1 MKDPSRLLR
10 YRDSIYAVDLLI
22 CSIAYLDFFS
32 FLKDNPQTFDEICV
46 KLKIASRPADVMLS
60 LFLAMELIEK
70 DGIKYKLTDISREY
84 LVNTSPA
91 SLVPYYASLKNR
103 PQCKEFLDVLKTG
116 KPAGWSSKKDGKS
129 WLEAMRDNQ
138 FADSF
143 TTAMDSRGIFLAKKL
158 VEKIDLSNYSSLLDI
173 AGGSGVYACA
183 ISQKYKHL
191 NAAVLEIVPVH
202 KAAKRSIKAKRMSS
216 RVSVIS
222 TNMFD
227 EIPEGYDAHLYAN
240 VFHDWDID
248 SVRKLAENSFESLR
262 PNGSIIIFDAHLN
275 KEKNGPLPVAEYS
288 CLIMHSTVGRCYSIK
303 EIDDILQKA
312 GFTEI
317 KVTEIAADRTIII
330 GNKKMR
336 EI

>member
-10 YRDSIYAVDLLI
+10 YRDSIYAMDLLI

-32 FLKDNPQTFDEICV
+32 FLKDNPQTFDEICA

-70 DGIKYKLTDISREY
+70 DGTSYKLTDISHES
-84 LVNTSPA
+84 LVNNSST

-143 TTAMDSRGIFLAKKL
+143 TTAMDSRGMFLAKKL

-173 AGGSGVYACA
+173 AGGSGVYACE
-183 ISQKYKHL
+183 ISRKYKNL
-191 NAAVLEIVPVH
+191 NTTVLEITPVD

-222 TNMFD
+222 ANMFD
-227 EIPEGYDAHLYAN
+227 EIPEGYDAHLFAN

-262 PNGSIIIFDAHLN
+262 SNGSIIIFDAHLN
-275 KEKNGPLPVAEYS
+275 KEKNGPLSVAEYS

-317 KVTEIAADRTIII
+317 KITEIAADKTIII

>member
-10 YRDSIYAVDLLI
+10 YRDSIYAMDLLI

-32 FLKDNPQTFDEICV
+32 SLKDNPQTFDEICA

-60 LFLAMELIEK
+60 LLSSMELIEK
-70 DGIKYKLTDISREY
+70 DGTNYKLTDISHEY
-84 LVNTSPA
+84 LVNTSPV
-91 SLVPYYASLKNR
+91 SLVPYYASLKSR
-103 PQCKEFLDVLKTG
+103 PQCKEFLDVLKTD

-143 TTAMDSRGIFLAKKL
+143 TSAMDSRGMFLAKKL

-173 AGGSGVYACA
+173 AGGSGVYACR

-191 NAAVLEIVPVH
+191 NAAVLEIAPVH
-202 KAAKRSIKAKRMSS
+202 KAAKRSIKAKHMSS

-222 TNMFD
+222 ANMFD
-227 EIPEGYDAHLYAN
+227 EIPEGYDAHLFAN

-248 SVRKLAENSFESLR
+248 SVRKLAENSFKSLR
-262 PNGSIIIFDAHLN
+262 SNGSIIIFDAHLN

-288 CLIMHSTVGRCYSIK
+288 CLIMHSTVGRCYSI
-303 EIDDILQKA
+303 EEVDDILQKA

-330 GNKKMR
+330 GNKK
-336 EI
+336 